1 VKEAR
6 YYRVLKN
13 KLVQCTIC
21 PRKCVIK
28 PSEAGFCRT
37 RVNMDGKLYS
47 LVYGVVS
54 SIAIDPVEKKPLFH
68 FYPGSPT
75 LSISTIGC
83 TFRCPWCQNWHI
95 SQADA
100 TKEDLSIY
108 DNYSPEDIIEYA
120 RRTQCPSVSITY
132 NEPIVWLEYS
142 LDVAKLAKE
151 NNIMTIFVTNGYA
164 SDEVLDEIAS
174 NIHAA
179 NVDIKCF
186 KEETYRKYIKGDL
199 KPVLEF
205 TEYMKKK
212 GVHTETTYLIIPGL
226 NDSNEEIRQYCKWHY
241 EHLGP
246 ETPLHFSRFYPQ
258 YKYTEA
264 PPTPIETLER
274 AWKIAKE
281 EGLYYVYLGNVPGH
295 SYENTYCPEC
305 GKEVIGRYGFYIT
318 KWNLD
323 EQNRCKF
330 CGAKIHITGEKWKE
344 TPRYWW
350 FL

>member
-6 YYRVLKN
+6 YYRKLDN
-13 KLVQCTIC
+13 NLVQCTIC

-28 PSEAGFCRT
+28 PGEAGFCRT
-37 RVNMDGKLYS
+37 RINKNGVLYS

-83 TFRCPWCQNWHI
+83 TFKCPWCQNWHI
-95 SQADA
+95 SQVDA
-100 TKEDLSIY
+100 TKADLSFY
-108 DNYSPEDIIEYA
+108 DNYAPEDIIEYA
-120 RRTQCPSVSITY
+120 KRTESPSISITY

-142 LDVAKLAKE
+142 IDLAKLAKA
-151 NNIMTIFVTNGYA
+151 NNIKTIFVTNGYA

-174 NIHAA
+174 NINAA

-186 KEETYRKYIKGDL
+186 SEETYRKYIKGDL

-205 TEYMKKK
+205 TEYLKKK
-212 GVHTETTYLIIPGL
+212 GVHVETTYLIIPGL
-226 NDSNEEIRQYCKWHY
+226 NDSPDEIRQYCKWHY

-246 ETPLHFSRFYPQ
+246 ETPLHFSKFYPQ
-258 YKYTEA
+258 YKYTSA
-264 PPTPIETLER
+264 LPTPVETLEN

-281 EGLYYVYLGNVPGH
+281 EGLYYVYTGNVPGH
-295 SYENTYCPEC
+295 KYENTYCPEC
-305 GKEVIGRYGFYIT
+305 GKEVIRRYGFYIT

-330 CGAKIHITGEKWKE
+330 CGAKIHISGEKWKE
-344 TPRYWW
+344 APRYWW
-350 FL
+350 LI

>member
-1 VKEAR
+1 MKEAR
-6 YYRVLKN
+6 YYRVLEN

-28 PSEAGFCRT
+28 PGEAGFCRT

-75 LSISTIGC
+75 LSISTVGC

-95 SQADA
+95 SQVDA
-100 TKEDLSIY
+100 TKENLSIY
-108 DNYSPEDIIEYA
+108 DNYGPEDIIEYA
-120 RRTQCPSVSITY
+120 CRTQCPSISITY

-142 LDVAKLAKE
+142 IDVAKLAKE

-164 SDEVLDEIAS
+164 SDEVLDEIAG

-205 TEYMKKK
+205 TEYLKKK
-212 GVHTETTYLIIPGL
+212 GVHVETTYLIIPGL
-226 NDSNEEIRQYCKWHY
+226 NDSSEEIRQYCKWHY
-241 EHLGP
+241 DHLGP

-264 PPTPIETLER
+264 PPTPAETLEK

-281 EGLYYVYLGNVPGH
+281 EGLYYVYLGNMPGH

-305 GKEVIGRYGFYIT
+305 EKEVIGRYGFYIT

-330 CGAKIHITGEKWKE
+330 CGAKVHIAGEKWKE